1 MIQRYT
7 SCKNTLNSYD
17 HKKLWS
23 TFREQYQNHK
33 FMNKDFFLSF
43 PAKKKDFFLWYKIIL
58 AKGGQSKIK

>member
-1 MIQRYT
+1 MIQHYK

-43 PAKKKDFFLWYKIIL
+43 PAKKKISFFGTK
-58 AKGGQSKIK
+58 